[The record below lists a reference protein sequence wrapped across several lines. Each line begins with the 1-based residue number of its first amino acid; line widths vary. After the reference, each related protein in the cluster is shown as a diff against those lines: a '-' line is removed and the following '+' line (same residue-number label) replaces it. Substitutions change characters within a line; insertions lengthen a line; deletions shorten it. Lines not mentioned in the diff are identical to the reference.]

1 MDFSTINALTIG
13 TSNWR
18 GAIER
23 GADPRAL
30 LVDLFANPVG
40 TTVLD
45 TSNNYGD
52 GLSETLIGDVVREF
66 GGVPD
71 GILIATKL
79 DRDPDTG
86 DFSGERMH
94 RSLDESLTRL
104 GVDTVP
110 LLFLHDPESIGYAEA
125 FAPGGP
131 VGALVAMRDRG
142 VAASIGISGGPARML
157 ERYLET
163 GLFDAVITHNRMTL
177 VDRSVGR
184 MLDLALA
191 NGIAVFNAAPY
202 GSAPLAK
209 WPAPA
214 ITYAYRPAPPAVA
227 DAIAAMGE
235 AAANRGVPL
244 AAAALQFSVRD
255 PRITSTVVG
264 VNSLEQWAATTQLAC
279 HPIPEALWR
288 ELDSI
293 APESTHWQDPP
304 GASEWDDFSVSDL
317 PTPERNAV

>member
-1 MDFSTINALTIG
+1 VDFSRIGALTVG

-18 GAIER
+18 RAIER

-30 LVDLFANPVG
+30 VTELFANPVG

-79 DRDPDTG
+79 DRDPVTG
-86 DFSGERMH
+86 DFSGERMR

-104 GVDTVP
+104 GVDSLP

-125 FAPGGP
+125 FARSGP
-131 VGALVAMRDRG
+131 VEALVAMRERG
-142 VAASIGISGGPARML
+142 VAASIGISGGPAPML
-157 ERYLET
+157 VRYLET

-177 VDRSVGR
+177 VDRSVGD
-184 MLDLALA
+184 MLDLA
-191 NGIAVFNAAPY
+191 NSESIAVFNAAPY

-214 ITYAYRPAPPAVA
+214 TTYAYRPAPAAVSN
-227 DAIAAMGE
+227 AIARMGE
-235 AAANRGVPL
+235 RAAHRGVPL
-244 AAAALQFSVRD
+244 AAAALQFSIRD

-264 VNSLEQWAATTQLAC
+264 VNSLEQWAATVELAR
-279 HPIPEALWR
+279 HPIPDGLWV
-288 ELDSI
+288 ELERL
-293 APESTHWQDPP
+293 APESIHWQDPP
-304 GASEWDDFSVSDL
+304 GPSEWNDFPAIEL
-317 PTPERNAV
+317 PLSERNAV

>member
-1 MDFSTINALTIG
+1 MDFSTIGALTVG

-18 GAIER
+18 SAIER

-30 LVDLFANPVG
+30 LVELFAHPVG
-40 TTVLD
+40 TTVID

-52 GLSETLIGDVVREF
+52 GFSETLIGDVVREF

-79 DRDPDTG
+79 DRDPLTG
-86 DFSGERMH
+86 DFSGERMR

-110 LLFLHDPESIGYAEA
+110 LLYLHDPESISYAEA
-125 FAPGGP
+125 FARSGP
-131 VGALVAMRDRG
+131 VEALVAMRDRG

-177 VDRSVGR
+177 VDRSVGG
-184 MLDLALA
+184 MLDLAFA
-191 NGIAVFNAAPY
+191 RGIAVFNAAPY

-214 ITYAYRPAPPAVA
+214 ETYAYRPAPVQVA
-227 DAIAAMGE
+227 TAIAIMGE
-235 AAANRGVPL
+235 MAAHRGVPL
-244 AAAALQFSVRD
+244 AVAALQFSVRD

-264 VNSLEQWAATTQLAC
+264 VNSIEQWAATNTLAR
-279 HPIPEALWR
+279 HPIADDLWL
-288 ELDSI
+288 ELDSL
-293 APESTHWQDPP
+293 APDPTHWQDPP
-304 GASEWDDFSVSDL
+304 GHSQWDDFPAL
-317 PTPERNAV
+317 PASERNAI